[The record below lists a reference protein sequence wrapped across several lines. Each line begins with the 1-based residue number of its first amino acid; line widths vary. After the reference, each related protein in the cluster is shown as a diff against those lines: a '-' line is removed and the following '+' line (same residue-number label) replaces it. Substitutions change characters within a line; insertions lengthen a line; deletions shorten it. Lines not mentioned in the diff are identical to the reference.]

1 MSDQAVQFHAESPR
15 EPRRCSEL
23 KGKLIK
29 SAANK
34 FFFYLRYWVNGP
46 QYDGLQYA
54 YATSVQPRRTVVSH
68 EGITDPLD
76 GFIIALKTNTKKYK
90 LYSSYKKESS

>member
-1 MSDQAVQFHAESPR
+1 MSDQAAQFHAESPR

-34 FFFYLRYWVNGP
+34 IFSTWVNGP
-46 QYDGLQYA
+46 QYNGLQYA
-54 YATSVQPRRTVVSH
+54 YATSVQPRRTVVLH

-76 GFIIALKTNTKKYK
+76 GFTIALKTIQKNI
-90 LYSSYKKESS
+90 